1 MDSGP
6 ESRSLQRRLK
16 DALHALPSRDGG
28 LFLGSGLLLLGVL
41 LLGVS
46 REQHW
51 GERSFV
57 VNLRTPRA
65 EGLKP
70 GMEVRLSGLP
80 VGRVTEMSLQD
91 DASVAIRLRIDERY
105 RRLIGPR
112 SLAYQNQDGL
122 VGDSFI
128 AITPHPQA
136 SSATKRRT
144 RAERELTLPYQ
155 PSLDLR
161 QVLLDL
167 AQTRM
172 DLTRTLQH
180 TSQIAGRDLPLAL
193 SDLRQTLRQTNRLAG
208 QDVPLAL
215 GDFRRTMDKVS
226 QLSGTLDRETAST
239 APRLRQTLSQAD
251 RTGEGARLAAVQ
263 AESLM
268 RDTGPI
274 LIRTLREI
282 QTLTATSNRL
292 LALLLGS
299 RLLQESE
306 PAVPPRLERPTPSR
320 APLPPVP
327 LP

>member
-16 DALHALPSRDGG
+16 RGLNALPSRDGG
-28 LFLGSGLLLLGVL
+28 LFLGSGLLLLVVL
-41 LLGVS
+41 LIGVS

-51 GERSFV
+51 GERSFL

-65 EGLKP
+65 DGLKP

-91 DASVAIRLRIDERY
+91 DASVAIQLRIDERY

-136 SSATKRRT
+136 TPAAERRT
-144 RAERELTLPYQ
+144 GAEQDLSLPYQ

-215 GDFRRTMDKVS
+215 GDFRRTMDNVG
-226 QLSGTLDRETAST
+226 QLSGTLDREAAST
-239 APRLRQTLSQAD
+239 APRLRQTLSEAD

-263 AESLM
+263 AQTRM
-268 RDTGPI
+268 RDSGPV

-282 QTLTATSNRL
+282 QTLTATTNRL
-292 LALLLGS
+292 LDLLLGS
-299 RLLQESE
+299 KLLGPE
-306 PAVPPRLERPTPSR
+306 PPAQPPAGAQAPSR
-320 APLPPVP
+320 APMSRP
-327 LP
+327 

>member
-1 MDSGP
+1 
-6 ESRSLQRRLK
+6 
-16 DALHALPSRDGG
+16 
-28 LFLGSGLLLLGVL
+28 
-41 LLGVS
+41 
-46 REQHW
+46 
-51 GERSFV
+51 

-65 EGLKP
+65 DGLKP

-91 DASVAIRLRIDERY
+91 DASVAIQLRIDERY

-136 SSATKRRT
+136 TSAAERRT
-144 RAERELTLPYQ
+144 RAAQDLSLPYQ

-208 QDVPLAL
+208 LDVPLAL
-215 GDFRRTMDKVS
+215 GNFRRTMDNVG
-226 QLSGTLDRETAST
+226 QLSGTLDREAAST
-239 APRLRQTLSQAD
+239 APRLRQTLSEAD

-263 AESLM
+263 AQTLM
-268 RDTGPI
+268 RDSGPV

-282 QTLTATSNRL
+282 QTLTATTNRL
-292 LALLLGS
+292 LDLLLGS
-299 RLLQESE
+299 KLLGPE
-306 PAVPPRLERPTPSR
+306 PPAQPPTGAQAPSR
-320 APLPPVP
+320 APMSRP
-327 LP
+327 